1 MAVIRDL
8 LQKFLTTDLGLMI
21 TLLSVRLMVYVA
33 FLVSQYAALPSC
45 VWTVFSMVWKV
56 SAQDCFLLLV
66 SYSCATTIL
75 SFPVTCCRQPP
86 NAEVQLHES
95 RHTMAIF

>member
-21 TLLSVRLMVYVA
+21 TLLSVTLMVYVA
-33 FLVSQYAALPSC
+33 FLVSQYAALLSC

-56 SAQDCFLLLV
+56 SAQDCFLLLI